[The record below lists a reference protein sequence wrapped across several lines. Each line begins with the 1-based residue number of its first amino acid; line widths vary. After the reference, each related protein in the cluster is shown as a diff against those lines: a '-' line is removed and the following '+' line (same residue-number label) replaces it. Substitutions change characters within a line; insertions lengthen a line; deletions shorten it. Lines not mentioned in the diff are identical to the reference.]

1 MTDNFS
7 KLYESIQRKHLRLNI
22 HRIWKAAPSWHVD
35 DLSEEDYKLYTI
47 MQDHEEYREQF
58 ENADTLT
65 EHEYDPNT
73 EVNPFLHISLHQMVE
88 DQIASTAP
96 LETGLFYETMENQGY
111 SHHEIVH
118 LISLILIRITWDA
131 LLKQKPFDESQY
143 RQILKAYRKKS
154 PEEIPQALEKEFNDN
169 QHRSDLH

>member
-7 KLYESIQRKHLRLNI
+7 KIYESLQQKHLRLNI
-22 HRIWKAAPSWHVD
+22 HRIWKAAQSCHLD
-35 DLSEEDYKLYTI
+35 DLFEEDYKLYMI

-88 DQIASTAP
+88 DQIASNAP
-96 LETGLFYETMENQGY
+96 IETGLFYEAKEDQGY
-111 SHHEIVH
+111 HRHEIVH
-118 LISLILIRITWDA
+118 LISVILIRVTWDA
-131 LLKQKPFDESQY
+131 LLQRKPFDESRY
-143 RQILKAYRKKS
+143 RQILKTYREKS
-154 PEEIPQALEKEFNDN
+154 PEEIPQAFEKEFRET

>member
-1 MTDNFS
+1 M
-7 KLYESIQRKHLRLNI
+7 RLNI